1 MTGRGRRL
9 WLVGFIIFISS
20 NILGSV
26 FQLASLSIVIL
37 APLGAVSLLWN
48 AFFARILLGDLFSRY
63 LIIGTILIAGGAVLI
78 AIFGVVPE
86 ITHSL
91 EDLLALY
98 ARPSFIVWITLQ
110 FILIAV
116 VLGIAHWSEARL
128 ESRLQDVYIALPT
141 GDDDEAEGDGGEDT
155 EDGESAVCDE
165 AAGLP
170 APVRRNGTRGN
181 QSKAARAH
189 GKQGKARKVRR
200 WSTPP
205 AYLSLATEHQSP
217 SESGPPLASPNAKSV
232 ATGLPLISFQPATPG
247 SPDLPGTPRKSPR
260 HVSFV
265 PASYRSSGLEDKAFS
280 RVATGSG
287 GSSKESTVRP
297 RLPQDRAEKMRLWLG
312 IAYGSASGTMSGL
325 CLLFAKTGAELLI
338 LTVMGKNQFKRW
350 ESWMIVLALLVCALA
365 QVRQLLFL
373 WVSLGRT

>member
-1 MTGRGRRL
+1 M
-9 WLVGFIIFISS
+9 
-20 NILGSV
+20 
-26 FQLASLSIVIL
+26 
-37 APLGAVSLLWN
+37 
-48 AFFARILLGDLFSRY
+48 
-63 LIIGTILIAGGAVLI
+63 
-78 AIFGVVPE
+78 PE

-141 GDDDEAEGDGGEDT
+141 GDDDEAEGEGDGGEDT

-165 AAGLP
+165 GAGPP
-170 APVRRNGTRGN
+170 APMRRNGMRGN
-181 QSKAARAH
+181 QREAARAS

-217 SESGPPLASPNAKSV
+217 SESGPPFASPNANPV
-232 ATGLPLISFQPATPG
+232 AAAGLPLINFQPATPG
-247 SPDLPGTPRKSPR
+247 TPDLPGTPRKSPR
-260 HVSFV
+260 HVSFG
-265 PASYRSSGLEDKAFS
+265 PASYRSTGAEDKAFS
-280 RVATGSG
+280 RAAGSG
-287 GSSKESTVRP
+287 GCSKESTVRP

-338 LTVMGKNQFKRW
+338 LTVMGKNQFRRW

-365 QVRQLLFL
+365 QVRHLP
-373 WVSLGRT
+373 SLSISPLAVRD